1 MTGFTFVT
9 WSYLFN
15 GLPTAAEEQANIESL
30 DDLVQRTVES
40 SRSEIDGFT
49 RGTLKLA
56 DWFTSSLTERKSQF
70 SDWCSRLKR
79 TFSSESVNTTTSPGS
94 PSANNSLAANGDSKK
109 S

>member
-30 DDLVQRTVES
+30 DDLVQRTV
-40 SRSEIDGFT
+40 G
-49 RGTLKLA
+49 GTLKLA